1 MKYYKRYYNII
12 SLVII
17 ACLIMAYVEVI
28 ITPTYF
34 VKSLVKL
41 LIFGI
46 VPIIYSLINKN
57 THLKEIFHFKL
68 KPFILSLL
76 IGVGVYVLIIGGY
89 VILDKYYDLSNV
101 PSLLENNLGINKD
114 NFILVA
120 IYISMINSFLEE
132 FFFRGFA
139 YFSLKNISTKKIAN
153 IFSAL
158 AFSLYHIAIID
169 GWFQFTLTF
178 FIIVGL
184 FISGIFFNYL
194 NEKSKS
200 IFPSWLVHIFANFA
214 INTIGIYLFKIL
226 GA

>member
-1 MKYYKRYYNII
+1 MKNYKRYYNII

-194 NEKSKS
+194 NEKNKS

-226 GA
+226 GE

>member
-226 GA
+226 GE

>member
-1 MKYYKRYYNII
+1 MKNYKRYYNII

>member
-1 MKYYKRYYNII
+1 MKNYKRYYNII

-226 GA
+226 GE